1 MLLKVIAAEYQ
12 QAYKISLVFNDGYTA
27 TVDLKETIFNDHRPI
42 FAPLKQQD
50 YFKAFA
56 ICWNTICWDNEADFA
71 LEFLYEL
78 ARQQEQ
84 ATTPSVGPQAYAV
97 G

>member
-27 TVDLKETIFNDHRPI
+27 TVDLEATIFNDHRPI

-50 YFKAFA
+50 YFKAFSA
-56 ICWNTICWDNEADFA
+56 GIRFVGTMRPILRRNSCISLPDNKSKP
-71 LEFLYEL
+71 L
-78 ARQQEQ
+78 
-84 ATTPSVGPQAYAV
+84 PQAL
-97 G
+97 GRGHTP